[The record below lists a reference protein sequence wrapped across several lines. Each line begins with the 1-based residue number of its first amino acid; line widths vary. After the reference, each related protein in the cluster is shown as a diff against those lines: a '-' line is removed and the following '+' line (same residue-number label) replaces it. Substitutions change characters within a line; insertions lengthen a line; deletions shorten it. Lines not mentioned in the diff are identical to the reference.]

1 MTARHAY
8 PAGIVHRITVR
19 SELLK
24 GNLLGDPAERVIDVY
39 VPHGHD
45 GAGLPLL
52 VDLAGYT
59 GSGLSHTNWKNFG
72 ENVPERLDRLI
83 GSSAMKP
90 AVVAFPDCF
99 TRLGGNQYVNSAAMG
114 PWEDVILQ
122 EFVPAVEARFAC
134 GGAGRRAVF
143 GKSSGGYGA
152 IVHALRHADFWAA
165 AACHSGDMD
174 FELAYAR
181 DFPAALRAIAKAGSI
196 NAFIEKLE
204 ADPKP
209 KGSDIHV
216 LMTLAM
222 AASYDPCPDNP
233 FGVRLPVDLHTCE
246 RDAERWANW
255 LAFDPLVLV
264 EEKGDGLKRLKGL
277 FIDCGDLDQYDLVY
291 GARRL
296 HKRLQEM
303 GVEHRYEEFSDDHSG
318 IDYRMDVSLPFLVE
332 ALERQGRRTTPP

>member
-1 MTARHAY
+1 MTAHHDF
-8 PAGIVHRITVR
+8 PPGTVHRITVQ
-19 SELLK
+19 SKLLK
-24 GNLLGDPAERVIDVY
+24 GNLLGDPAKRVIDVY
-39 VPHGHD
+39 TPHGHD

-83 GSSAMKP
+83 GSGEMGP

-114 PWEDVILQ
+114 PWEDILLT
-122 EFVPAVEARFAC
+122 EFVPAVEARFGC
-134 GGAGRRAVF
+134 GGDGRRAVF

-174 FELAYAR
+174 FELCYAR
-181 DFPAALRAIAKAGSI
+181 DFAPALRAIAKAGSI
-196 NAFIEKLE
+196 DAFIDRLE
-204 ADPKP
+204 SNPKP
-209 KGSDIHV
+209 AGGDIHV
-216 LMTLAM
+216 LMALAM
-222 AASYDPCPDNP
+222 AATYDPCPENR

-246 RDAERWANW
+246 RDLERWKNW
-255 LAFDPLVLV
+255 LAFDPLVMV
-264 EEKGDGLKRLKGL
+264 EEKGENLKNLKGL
-277 FIDCGDLDQYDLVY
+277 FIDCGDVDQYDLVY

-296 HKRLQEM
+296 HARLQEL
-303 GVEHRYEEFSDDHSG
+303 GVSHRYEEFPDDHSG
-318 IDYRMDVSLPFLVE
+318 IDYRMDVSLPFLVD
-332 ALERQGRRTTPP
+332 ALTR